1 MNVYLFISF
10 LFYMTYVD
18 SFAKKYL
25 HLRNIIKEKKEKKES
40 NNTIIQNN
48 DDTYN
53 GECIL
58 PVTIKNIKINSGFDT
73 RYNNSNSL
81 DIYLIKHYFHKLNLL
96 KVLENEN
103 VSVNNKLQLVDKYNL
118 LNEYP
123 VKYINN
129 LYAGGLLDD
138 WF

>member
-1 MNVYLFISF
+1 MNVYLFIYF
-10 LFYMTYVD
+10 LSYMTFVD

-25 HLRNIIKEKKEKKES
+25 HFRHKIKDKKES
-40 NNTIIQNN
+40 NNTMIIQNN
-48 DDTYN
+48 DVYN

-73 RYNNSNSL
+73 RYNNSNSI

-103 VSVNNKLQLVDKYNL
+103 VSVNTKLQLVDKYNL

-123 VKYINN
+123 IKYINN